1 MEALSCTLQEKG
13 LNRLHV
19 KNLGCYILKD
29 MGCTEKEKV
38 ENNGECCI
46 ETVIINVKFKFK
58 CKMKNVIPYTLKN
71 NMNTLAKNNTSIL
84 AGELLLNLYLM
95 YFVILS
101 YIIK

>member
-19 KNLGCYILKD
+19 KNLGCYVLKD
-29 MGCTEKEKV
+29 MECTEKEKV
-38 ENNGECCI
+38 ENNGECCM
-46 ETVIINVKFKFK
+46 ETV
-58 CKMKNVIPYTLKN
+58 KNVIPY
-71 NMNTLAKNNTSIL
+71 TLAKNNTSIL

>member
-38 ENNGECCI
+38 ENNGECCM
-46 ETVIINVKFKFK
+46 ETV
-58 CKMKNVIPYTLKN
+58 KNVIPYTLKN